1 MGGRALL
8 QRLLHA
14 LLVALGAST
23 VVFFIARLGGDP
35 AILMAEPTARPAEID
50 ALRRSMGLHDP
61 LHVQYLR
68 FVTRAAHGDLG
79 RSLWQQQPAM
89 GLVLE
94 RTPATLELTA
104 AALLLSL
111 GLALPAG
118 IVSAVWRGGR
128 TDRLTMIAALFFQ
141 CIPGFWFGMILIFFF
156 AVRLHWL
163 PTSGG
168 GSFAH
173 LVLPVVTLTAY
184 SMGRLARLTRSG
196 MLEVLREDY
205 IRTARG
211 KGVSEPLVV
220 IRHGLRNALVPLLTL
235 VGLEFGALMGG
246 AVIVETVFAWP
257 GLGRLV
263 IQAIQHRD
271 FPLVQASV
279 LFVASVIVAV
289 SLAVDVLYVYLDPR
303 IRYD

>member
-1 MGGRALL
+1 MGGRTLL

-14 LLVALGAST
+14 LLVVLGAAT
-23 VVFFIARLGGDP
+23 VVFFLARLGGDP
-35 AILMAEPTARPAEID
+35 AILMAEPTARPQEIE
-50 ALRRSMGLHDP
+50 ALRRSMGLSDP
-61 LHVQYLR
+61 LYLQYVR
-68 FVTRAAHGDLG
+68 FLGKAARGDLG
-79 RSLWQQQPAM
+79 RSLWQQQPAAT
-89 GLVLE
+89 LVLE
-94 RTPATLELTA
+94 RTPATLKLTVGSLALSA
-104 AALLLSL
+104 AI
-111 GLALPAG
+111 ALPAG
-118 IVSAVWRGGR
+118 IVSAIWRGGR
-128 TDRLTMIAALFFQ
+128 VDRLTMIAALFFQ
-141 CIPGFWFGMILIFFF
+141 SVPGFALGMVLIFFF

-173 LVLPVVTLTAY
+173 LVLPAMTLATY
-184 SMGRLARLTRSG
+184 STGRLARLTRSG

-211 KGVSEPLVV
+211 KGVSEVMVV
-220 IRHGLRNALVPLLTL
+220 VRHGLRNALIPVLTL
-235 VGLEFGALMGG
+235 TGLEFGALMGG

-257 GLGRLV
+257 GIGRLA
-263 IQAIQHRD
+263 IQAIEHRD

-289 SLAVDVLYVYLDPR
+289 SVAVDVLYTYLDPR

>member
-35 AILMAEPTARPAEID
+35 AILMAEPSARPEEVD

-68 FVTRAAHGDLG
+68 FLARAAQGDLG

-94 RTPATLELTA
+94 RMPATMQLTA
-104 AALLLSL
+104 AALLLTV
-111 GLALPAG
+111 GLALPIGVA
-118 IVSAVWRGGR
+118 SAVWRGGR
-128 TDRLTMIAALFFQ
+128 VDRLSMLAALLFQ
-141 CIPGFWFGMILIFFF
+141 CVPGFWFGMLLIFFF

-168 GSFAH
+168 GSLAH
-173 LVLPVVTLTAY
+173 LVLPALTLAAY
-184 SMGRLARLTRSG
+184 STGRLARLTRSG

-205 IRTARG
+205 IRSARG
-211 KGVSEPLVV
+211 KGVSEPVV
-220 IRHGLRNALVPLLTL
+220 VVRHGLRNALVPILTL
-235 VGLEFGALMGG
+235 VGLEVGALMGG

-257 GLGRLV
+257 GIGRLV

-289 SLAVDVLYVYLDPR
+289 SLAVDVLYLWLDPR
-303 IRYD
+303 IRYE

>member
-1 MGGRALL
+1 VGGRALL

-35 AILMAEPTARPAEID
+35 AILMAEPSARPEEVD

-68 FVTRAAHGDLG
+68 FLARAAQGDLG

-94 RTPATLELTA
+94 RMPATMQLTA
-104 AALLLSL
+104 AALLLTV
-111 GLALPAG
+111 GLALPIGVA
-118 IVSAVWRGGR
+118 SAVWRGGR
-128 TDRLTMIAALFFQ
+128 VDRLSMLAALLFQ
-141 CIPGFWFGMILIFFF
+141 CVPGFWFGMLLIFFF

-168 GSFAH
+168 GSLAH
-173 LVLPVVTLTAY
+173 LVLPALTLAAY
-184 SMGRLARLTRSG
+184 STGRLARLTRSG

-205 IRTARG
+205 IRSARG
-211 KGVSEPLVV
+211 KGVSEPVV
-220 IRHGLRNALVPLLTL
+220 VVRHGLRNALVPILTL
-235 VGLEFGALMGG
+235 VGLEVGALMGG

-257 GLGRLV
+257 GIGRLV

-289 SLAVDVLYVYLDPR
+289 SLAVDVLYLWLDPR
-303 IRYD
+303 IRYE

>member
-35 AILMAEPTARPAEID
+35 AILMAEPTARPEEIE

-61 LHVQYLR
+61 LYIQYAR
-68 FVTRAAHGDLG
+68 FLGRAGQGDLG
-79 RSLWQQQPAM
+79 RSLWQQQPAV

-104 AALLLSL
+104 AALLLSAAI
-111 GLALPAG
+111 ALPVG
-118 IVSAVWRGGR
+118 VVSAVWRGGR
-128 TDRLTMIAALFFQ
+128 VDRLSMTAALFFQ

-168 GSFAH
+168 GSLAH
-173 LVLPVVTLTAY
+173 LILPAVTLAAY
-184 SMGRLARLTRSG
+184 STGRLARLTRSG
-196 MLEVLREDY
+196 MLEVLKEDY

-211 KGVSEPLVV
+211 KGVAEPTVV
-220 IRHGLRNALVPLLTL
+220 VRHGLRNALVPILTL

-246 AVIVETVFAWP
+246 AVIVETVFGWP
-257 GLGRLV
+257 GLGRLT
-263 IQAIQHRD
+263 IQAIQNRD

-279 LFVASVIVAV
+279 LFVAAV
-289 SLAVDVLYVYLDPR
+289 VVVVNLAVDILYTTLDPR